1 MAFQSFKPINYANW
15 STKKPIQHHPTSSNY
30 RSTQHFAGETH
41 TLDPHF
47 GLVHCEACRGNGYQL
62 AEAVVP
68 LRHIDALLQ
77 GHGDCVAQWMMV
89 MG

>member
-1 MAFQSFKPINYANW
+1 MPIGQP
-15 STKKPIQHHPTSSNY
+15 TKTHPTSSDIIQLY